1 MAPVFL
7 CVRQRGLSGNR
18 DICLWKFAK
27 VKDEKGN
34 FQCHHG
40 DPAPE
45 GCPGKT
51 SKPAAP
57 DPDKEI
63 SGEEAEGHVGNG
75 TDESDFQVS
84 HAPEKSLDNVGGC
97 RHDVHNGDQL

>member
-1 MAPVFL
+1 MPSWRSSPRSL
-7 CVRQRGLSGNR
+7 PRQ
-18 DICLWKFAK
+18 D
-27 VKDEKGN
+27 
-34 FQCHHG
+34 FQTRR
-40 DPAPE
+40 PR
-45 GCPGKT
+45 
-51 SKPAAP
+51 S
-57 DPDKEI
+57 DKEI